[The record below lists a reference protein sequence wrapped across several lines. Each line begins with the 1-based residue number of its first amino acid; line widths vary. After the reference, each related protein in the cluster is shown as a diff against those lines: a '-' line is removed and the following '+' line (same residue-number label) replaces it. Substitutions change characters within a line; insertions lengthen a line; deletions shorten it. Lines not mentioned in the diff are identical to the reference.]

1 VTLGSGPATVFGAG
15 GDTISLGASS
25 SGFVI
30 ANLGGMSIQIGSS
43 GADTIFDTGSTGG
56 NTITAA
62 SGGTASA
69 NVILAARDQI
79 NLTGGM
85 GNATVN
91 ALAGNDTVTL
101 GSGAGTVFGGAGDAI
116 SLGAGTAGFVV
127 ANAGG
132 MSIQIGTSG
141 SDTIFDTGTTGH
153 DTITAANGGTAS
165 ANIFLASGD
174 KVDLTGG
181 KGNATV
187 NALAGNDTVTLGS
200 GPATVFAAQGDTV
213 TAGAGT
219 STIVVGS
226 GAVNVS
232 LPGAHGAATIGDVG
246 TQGTDT
252 VTGFTQGQDLI
263 FFNGQTDTTGGT
275 RDQVI
280 AAQTHPTASST
291 LLTFPDGTTMTLVGI
306 SAVDKTFFK

>member
-1 VTLGSGPATVFGAG
+1 MSVTLGSSGSDTVFSGAGDTINGAAGGTANATILGAAGDTINLTGWAGSANINATPGHEAVTVGGGAATVFGGAN
-15 GDTISLGASS
+15 DTISLGASS
-25 SGFVI
+25 AAFVN
-30 ANLGGMSIQIGSS
+30 ANLGSMSIQVGSS
-43 GADTIFDTGSTGG
+43 G
-56 NTITAA
+56 
-62 SGGTASA
+62 
-69 NVILAARDQI
+69 L
-79 NLTGGM
+79 
-85 GNATVN
+85 
-91 ALAGNDTVTL
+91 
-101 GSGAGTVFGGAGDAI
+101 
-116 SLGAGTAGFVV
+116 
-127 ANAGG
+127 
-132 MSIQIGTSG
+132 
-141 SDTIFDTGTTGH
+141 DTIFDTGTAGG
-153 DTITAANGGTAS
+153 DTITAAAGGSAS
-165 ANIFLASGD
+165 ANIILASGD

-181 KGNATV
+181 MGNATV

-219 STIVVGS
+219 SLIAFGS

-246 TQGTDT
+246 IQGTDT